1 MVFNK
6 SNNQLQQ
13 AYRTLRII
21 SVTFYIKVSRA
32 HVRDD
37 CSDIRVSMSGIR
49 VSISGIRVS
58 MSDVRVRHSH
68 VRVSR
73 SDLRVWH
80 AGARVRNANASVSC
94 YGVSVRTSR
103 DSGRCLIHNHHVYT
117 RRLNQIRIC
126 FEVVNGVTATASP
139 VNRMGGCK

>member
-58 MSDVRVRHSH
+58 MSDVRVRHSQ

-103 DSGRCLIHNHHVYT
+103 DSGDASFIIIASIHDGYT
-117 RRLNQIRIC
+117 RSGFV